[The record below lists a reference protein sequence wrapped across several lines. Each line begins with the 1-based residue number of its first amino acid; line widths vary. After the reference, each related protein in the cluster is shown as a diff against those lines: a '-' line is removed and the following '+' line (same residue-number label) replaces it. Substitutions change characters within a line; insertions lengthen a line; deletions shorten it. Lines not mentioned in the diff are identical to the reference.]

1 MSYIPLYEYDI
12 FYCDVFSDVGEDK
25 ENCVPDQFQAEE
37 GIDLTQQP
45 ELTAPSTEE
54 FDLEEAYRKSLDE
67 EVGEMERYLP
77 GS

>member
-1 MSYIPLYEYDI
+1 M
-12 FYCDVFSDVGEDK
+12 FSDVGENK

-37 GIDLTQQP
+37 RMDLTQQP

-67 EVGEMERYLP
+67 EVGDME
-77 GS
+77 